1 VVIDGSTSAPSNRL
15 LEALSRVDR
24 NGMLRRC
31 ELVNLAFAE
40 VLFNPGDRIKHV
52 YFPLDSVVSLVA
64 SLDSRPRLEVA
75 LVGSEGMIGT
85 SLLLGTVLAP
95 FHGVVQGGG
104 TALRMPAALFVS
116 EIERGASLRR
126 GLGRY
131 VEVLLNQ
138 LALTAI
144 CVRFHTVEE
153 RLARWLLISRDRAKA
168 DDLRF
173 TQAFLGYML
182 GVRREGV
189 SEAGGI
195 LQKRGLIRYSRGA
208 ITILDQRGLEK
219 TSCTCY
225 DAAKKMYAEILS

>member
-1 VVIDGSTSAPSNRL
+1 VVIDGTTSAPSNRL
-15 LEALSRVDR
+15 LEALSRPDR

-31 ELVNLAFAE
+31 EVVNLAFAE

-52 YFPLDSVVSLVA
+52 YFPLTSVVSLIA

-85 SLLLGTVLAP
+85 SLMFGPALAP
-95 FHGVVQGGG
+95 FHAVVQGTG
-104 TALRMPAALFVS
+104 TALRMPATLFTS

-138 LALTAI
+138 LALMAV

-153 RLARWLLISRDRAKA
+153 RLARWLLISHDRAMV

-189 SEAGGI
+189 SEAGGA

-225 DAAKKMYAEILS
+225 EAAKKMYADILS